1 MKKIGILTSSRAD
14 YSIYI
19 PLIKELV
26 SNKFFSVEIIAFG
39 SHLSKEHGYTVDTIK
54 NDSLAIIKCIDV
66 GYTSDDS
73 PYGIAKT
80 MGITTEKFAQ
90 FWTLNSYNLIFCLG
104 DRYEMFAAVASVLPF
119 QIKIAHLYG
128 GETTLGAID
137 NSFRHCLTHFSDLHY
152 VACEK
157 YKKRVLELTEDNQN
171 VFNYGHLSIDN
182 LKHLTLLNLFELK
195 ALTNVDFTKP
205 TILCTFHPETIA
217 FERNEEFVDILSR
230 VFTDIS
236 DFQLVI
242 TMPNT
247 DTGGMVIRKRF
258 EKLEKECD
266 WIFCKEN
273 LGTIGYLSAM
283 KYCEFML
290 GNTSSGFVEA
300 SFFPKHVINL
310 GDRQKGRILTPN
322 IIQTPI
328 TYVDIM
334 NSINLIRNKKINLEY
349 LNFYGLGNTA
359 KKIHESI
366 ILFFKS
372 QKSKH

>member
-19 PLIKELV
+19 PLIRELV
-26 SNKFFSVEIIAFG
+26 LNEFLSVEIIVFG
-39 SHLSKEHGYTVDTIK
+39 THLSKEHGYTIDSIQ

-73 PYGIAKT
+73 SYGIAKT
-80 MGITTEKFAQ
+80 MGITMERFAQ
-90 FWTLNSYNLIFCLG
+90 FWTLNIYDLIFCLG
-104 DRYEMFAAVASVLPF
+104 DRYEMFAAVASVIPF
-119 QIKIAHLYG
+119 QTKIAHLYG

-137 NSFRHCLTHFSDLHY
+137 NSFRHCLTHFSDLHF

-157 YKKRVLELTEDNQN
+157 YKKRVVELTEDKEN

-182 LKHLTLLNLFELK
+182 LKQLTLLNLEELK
-195 ALTNVDFTKP
+195 ILTNVDFTKP

-217 FERNEEFVDILSR
+217 FERNEEFVDILCR
-230 VFTDIS
+230 VFENIFE
-236 DFQLVI
+236 FQVLI

-247 DTGGMVIRKRF
+247 DTGGMVIRERF
-258 EKLEKECD
+258 KKLEKNCD
-266 WIFCKEN
+266 WVFCKEN

-283 KYCEFML
+283 KHCKFML

-300 SFFPKHVINL
+300 SFFPKYVINL

-322 IIQTPI
+322 IIQTSI
-328 TYVDIM
+328 TYIDIM
-334 NSINLIRNKKINLEY
+334 NSINLIKNKKLNLEKM
-349 LNFYGLGNTA
+349 NFYGNGNTA
-359 KKIHESI
+359 KKINEALN
-366 ILFFKS
+366 LFFES
-372 QKSKH
+372 SKLNK